1 MQRCKVLNNTAK
13 PRGISEE
20 WTVEKKSNGMNPALN
35 SSIEMIHGFKGLF
48 TYS

>member
-20 WTVEKKSNGMNPALN
+20 WTVEKKKQRDEPMH
-35 SSIEMIHGFKGLF
+35 SILVLK
-48 TYS
+48 